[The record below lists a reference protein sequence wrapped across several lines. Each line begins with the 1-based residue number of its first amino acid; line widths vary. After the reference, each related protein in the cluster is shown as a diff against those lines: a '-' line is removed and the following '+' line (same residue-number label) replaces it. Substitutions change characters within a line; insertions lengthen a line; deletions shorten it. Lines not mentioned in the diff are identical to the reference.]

1 MQTPAQPPHLLSRR
15 DAYLRKPRHISPST
29 AHSLATLHTFS
40 RVPLAQIAFYFN
52 TTEARVAKWVKATY
66 RQRPFKWNKWRN
78 ELDLYEMCKLNPEQ
92 P

>member
-1 MQTPAQPPHLLSRR
+1 MTTPPQPTTLLIRR
-15 DAYLRKPRHISPST
+15 DAYLKKPRTISPST

-52 TTEARVAKWVKATY
+52 TSEKRVAKWVKAAY
-66 RQRPFKWNKWRN
+66 KQRPLGWNKWRN
-78 ELDLYEMCKLNPEQ
+78 ELDLYELCKLNPEK